1 MSALQKESSITEAT
15 ESQIATIL
23 QYRYGDG
30 MVYLPG
36 HKPKALFSVA
46 MERGF
51 IDSEGAFSGSGS
63 FTISTSENLVA
74 GTAGLEAF
82 EYNGLCAGYVCNFD
96 LEDLTSTGSAT

>member
-1 MSALQKESSITEAT
+1 MSALQKASSTTESTEA
-15 ESQIATIL
+15 QIATIL

-51 IDSEGAFSGSGS
+51 IDAEGYITRKGRA
-63 FTISTSENLVA
+63 LMA
-74 GTAGLEAF
+74 RYKYL
-82 EYNGLCAGYVCNFD
+82 
-96 LEDLTSTGSAT
+96 

>member
-1 MSALQKESSITEAT
+1 MSALQKEPSSTEAT

-46 MERGF
+46 MECGF
-51 IDSEGAFSGSGS
+51 IDSEGYITRKGRA
-63 FTISTSENLVA
+63 LMA
-74 GTAGLEAF
+74 RHKYL
-82 EYNGLCAGYVCNFD
+82 
-96 LEDLTSTGSAT
+96 